1 MAVRNGG
8 RGEAG
13 ETPEVPLR
21 RAASLPPPEVPLR
34 RAGSLPPPEV
44 PLRRAGSLPPHG
56 GAPVLPVAA
65 EVVRPPPR
73 TSSAADSGAGR
84 GGARG
89 QMSGQTGQM
98 AALAGQITRPGITRP
113 GITRPGISWPA
124 SAGLRRNSAGSP
136 RLESS

>member
-1 MAVRNGG
+1 MGVMGVRNGG

-13 ETPEVPLR
+13 ETPEV
-21 RAASLPPPEVPLR
+21 R
-34 RAGSLPPPEV
+34 RAGSLPPPE
-44 PLRRAGSLPPHG
+44 

-98 AALAGQITRPGITRP
+98 AALAGQMAAWRGV
-113 GITRPGISWPA
+113 
-124 SAGLRRNSAGSP
+124 
-136 RLESS
+136 